1 MSFSWLEFALFL
13 NLREALKMPAAKSAW
28 PRIVWSISTRVAL
41 VSLAACVVL
50 AAINSTGLSA
60 VRVTALEDTVEP
72 KDHNLPL
79 VKQKEA
85 LPDYELIV
93 VLRSG
98 GTVKL
103 GAKPDTSADEGL
115 TWTLTEPV
123 AVSDIASI
131 RLEEQDKLVSDAIA
145 EVQFS
150 TEPVTDKGYEFSFT
164 TTRSLGVGVQAFF
177 RTPVGLA
184 IVGALFVAIVLVLVS
199 AFAV

>member
-1 MSFSWLEFALFL
+1 MS
-13 NLREALKMPAAKSAW
+13 AAKSAW
-28 PRIVWSISTRVAL
+28 PRTVWSISTRVAL
-41 VSLAACVVL
+41 ASLAACVVL
-50 AAINSTGLSA
+50 AALNSVGLSA
-60 VRVTALEDTVEP
+60 VRVMALEDTVEP

-98 GTVKL
+98 GQVKL
-103 GAKPDTSADEGL
+103 GAKPDTSAADGL
-115 TWTLTEPV
+115 AWTLTEPV
-123 AVSDIASI
+123 AIGDIASI
-131 RLEEQDKLVSDAIA
+131 RLEEQDTLVSDAIA

-164 TTRSLGVGVQAFF
+164 TTRSFGVGVQAFF

-199 AFAV
+199 AFAE

>member
-1 MSFSWLEFALFL
+1 VSFSWLEFALFL

-123 AVSDIASI
+123 AISDIASI
-131 RLEEQDKLVSDAIA
+131 RLEEQDKLLSDAIA
-145 EVQFS
+145 EVQFA

-164 TTRSLGVGVQAFF
+164 TERSFGMGVQAFF
-177 RTPVGLA
+177 RTPMGLA
-184 IVGALFVAIVLVLVS
+184 IVGALFVAIVLVLIS
-199 AFAV
+199 AFAT